1 MRVLFSKGLVFIS
14 KPRCGSTSVRMH
26 LKRYISKRAGDFAV
40 DYAHDSEHFHP
51 HDTAPYV
58 KAKLAELYPEHAG
71 LSYFMTT
78 RNPVDLL
85 WSCYR
90 FFKPD
95 AECRYNFEPDW
106 DKSTAMEFEDWIQHG
121 KLGMRDGWKELAPS
135 WISTQNLSPLSLEAF
150 AIDRAGV
157 NHVDHLFRLENIDEL
172 NDWLSDRLPKPWF
185 SAFSR
190 RGNAIPHINKA
201 DAGGH
206 ARGGGKPIALSE
218 KSLNAIR
225 LMFPTESEMYGI

>member
-1 MRVLFSKGLVFIS
+1 MSEK
-14 KPRCGSTSVRMH
+14 
-26 LKRYISKRAGDFAV
+26 AGDFAV
-40 DYAHDSEHFHP
+40 DIAYQSEHFHP

-95 AECRYNFEPDW
+95 AECRYNFDPGW
-106 DKSTAMEFEDWIQHG
+106 DETTTMEFEDWVQHG
-121 KLGMRDGWKELAPS
+121 KLGMRDGWEELAPS
-135 WISTQNLSPLSLEAF
+135 WISTQNLSPLSLEAYS
-150 AIDRAGV
+150 IDRAGV

-172 NDWLSDRLPKPWF
+172 NGWLSNRLQKPRY

-190 RGNAIPHINKA
+190 REDLIPHVNQA

-206 ARGGGKPIALSE
+206 PESGGKPIALSD
-218 KSLNAIR
+218 KSLHAIR